1 MGKQDL
7 SAIETDIAQTRER
20 LAATI
25 DELVYRASPKTIAR
39 REVNA
44 VKGYFVDEN
53 GAPRQDNIIKVAAGV
68 GGFVLAVMVLR
79 KITR

>member
-7 SAIETDIAQTRER
+7 SAIETDIAETRER

-25 DELVYRASPKTIAR
+25 DELVHRASPRTIAR

-44 VKGYFVDEN
+44 IKGYFVDES
-53 GAPRQDNIIKVAAGV
+53 GAPRQDNIIKVAAGL
-68 GGFVLAVMVLR
+68 GGFVLAVVVLR